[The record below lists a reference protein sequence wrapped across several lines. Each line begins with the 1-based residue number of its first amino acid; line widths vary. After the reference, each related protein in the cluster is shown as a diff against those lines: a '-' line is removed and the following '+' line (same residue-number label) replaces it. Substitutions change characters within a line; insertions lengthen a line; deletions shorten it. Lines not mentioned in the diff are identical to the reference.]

1 MRLPIASSRGQTFHI
16 HEKQRR
22 RGIPDNSSMVSIG
35 MWLFVRYFLLTW
47 SSKPCQNC
55 LLRLGTEMAIVD
67 VTKGESPGVASLG

>member
-47 SSKPCQNC
+47 SSKPFKIASFVWALRWLLLM
-55 LLRLGTEMAIVD
+55 LLRE
-67 VTKGESPGVASLG
+67 KSGVASLG